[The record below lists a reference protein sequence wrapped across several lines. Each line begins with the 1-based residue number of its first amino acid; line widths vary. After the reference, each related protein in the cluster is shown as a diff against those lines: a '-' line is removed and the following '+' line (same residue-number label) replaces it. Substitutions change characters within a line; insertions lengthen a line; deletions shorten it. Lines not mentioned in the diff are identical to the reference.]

1 MVSVT
6 HDLHYSCRCI
16 VFCST
21 FNLLSQNR
29 CGIIFIIT
37 TAVLGFMF
45 LPKMIQKRA
54 SARGSATSG
63 EPSRDTAQATRSAGI
78 TSRFS
83 SNNADPVVNTRASNV
98 EQEEEV
104 KGEKMSK
111 TDESLPT
118 EEVTSGEKVGNDSEV
133 KV

>member
-1 MVSVT
+1 MCT
-6 HDLHYSCRCI
+6 ILADALLY
-16 VFCST
+16 CSL
-21 FNLLSQNR
+21 NLLAQNR

-54 SARGSATSG
+54 ASSRESATSG
-63 EPSRDTAQATRSAGI
+63 APSRYTAQATRSAGI

-83 SNNADPVVNTRASNV
+83 SNNADPVVTTRASNV
-98 EQEEEV
+98 EQQEEV
-104 KGEKMSK
+104 KGEKTN

-118 EEVTSGEKVGNDSEV
+118 EEVICEEKVGNDSAV

>member
-1 MVSVT
+1 
-6 HDLHYSCRCI
+6 
-16 VFCST
+16 
-21 FNLLSQNR
+21 
-29 CGIIFIIT
+29 
-37 TAVLGFMF
+37 MF

-54 SARGSATSG
+54 ASSRGSGTSG
-63 EPSRDTAQATRSAGI
+63 APSRYTAQATRSAVI

-83 SNNADPVVNTRASNV
+83 DPVGNARASNV

>member
-1 MVSVT
+1 MIFLSM
-6 HDLHYSCRCI
+6 HGYI
-16 VFCST
+16 CST
-21 FNLLSQNR
+21 FNILFLQNR

-54 SARGSATSG
+54 ASSRGSGTSG
-63 EPSRDTAQATRSAGI
+63 APSRYTAQATRSAGI

-83 SNNADPVVNTRASNV
+83 SNNADPVVNTRASNL
-98 EQEEEV
+98 EQEEQ
-104 KGEKMSK
+104 
-111 TDESLPT
+111 TNADDTPT
-118 EEVTSGEKVGNDSEV
+118 EKVTSGAEKVGNNSEV